1 MLLMKAPDCDA
12 IQSLFYFDKRV
23 AKRPDSLQS
32 IPTVQKVGVV
42 SVQQRKQQ
50 RISDF
55 SGLQRDHLYYGFS
68 LRDHLL

>member
-32 IPTVQKVGVV
+32 IPTVQKFMFVPA
-42 SVQQRKQQ
+42 QQRKQ
-50 RISDF
+50 
-55 SGLQRDHLYYGFS
+55 
-68 LRDHLL
+68 